1 MERRTY
7 LTAAG
12 AVTTAFL
19 GGCVS
24 DPRSGDAGPGKNTDT
39 DDTGD
44 DTDDA
49 SDDTGDA
56 TTDASDATADDS
68 AGDDAPDDPEDAFED
83 PIVDENGDVVE
94 EVDWEFDQETGG
106 QASDVE
112 WARVVLTDSP
122 GVEADTVRVES
133 TIAEWEFELSGE
145 GRNGWAGSW
154 VNVGLHPDGDQVVV
168 TIVDDGSE
176 EVVHRVHYDP

>member
-12 AVTTAFL
+12 AVTTALL

-24 DPRSGDAGPGKNTDT
+24 DPRSGDAGSGENA

-44 DTDDA
+44 DTGND
-49 SDDTGDA
+49 SDDT
-56 TTDASDATADDS
+56 ADGS
-68 AGDDAPDDPEDAFED
+68 AGDDATPDDPEDAFED
-83 PIVDENGDVVE
+83 PIVDEDGDVVE
-94 EVDWEFDQETGG
+94 EVDWEFDQEAGG